1 MVLQDDYVSSRP
13 KSVCVLISASPT
25 NSVDRGKNSLL
36 LYDLLQIIDYNMF
49 NNYFANQYRFD
60 YYEPSDNEE
69 DDDEIIPPVP
79 EFRDAFVSSFIVYM
93 IRHLVI

>member
-1 MVLQDDYVSSRP
+1 
-13 KSVCVLISASPT
+13 
-25 NSVDRGKNSLL
+25 
-36 LYDLLQIIDYNMF
+36 MF